1 MYWRVRKIT
10 PEQLLRQY
18 SIHIIVVVSLFGNLI
33 QFISRPKKEVV
44 TNQMKNDFGVFA
56 KQVTTH
62 LLDTSYINYTESTSR
77 LQGELSDAVKIK
89 LRQDG
94 VLPAT
99 VEEMKANLMEFTKS
113 RRVCAMQF
121 KTVELKDPTPQGMVP
136 VEVQGVVAVHSADES
151 AQQPFHLAYM
161 VGLRKGDP
169 PVPVV
174 VQMQELAPAAAPT
187 GGPNT
192 Q

>member
-89 LRQDG
+89 LG
-94 VLPAT
+94 SAT
-99 VEEMKANLMEFTKS
+99 RS
-113 RRVCAMQF
+113 RNSTA
-121 KTVELKDPTPQGMVP
+121 TPTPTSSPPCQT
-136 VEVQGVVAVHSADES
+136 S
-151 AQQPFHLAYM
+151 
-161 VGLRKGDP
+161 VGTPRLFSSCRSTTC
-169 PVPVV
+169 
-174 VQMQELAPAAAPT
+174 AR
-187 GGPNT
+187 
-192 Q
+192 

>member
-10 PEQLLRQY
+10 PEQMLKQY
-18 SIHIIVVVSLFGNLI
+18 GIYIVVVVSLFGNLL

-44 TNQMKNDFGVFA
+44 TAQMKNDFGVFA

-77 LQGELSDAVKIK
+77 LKGELSDAVKQK
-89 LRQDG
+89 LAQDG
-94 VLPAT
+94 VLPRT
-99 VEEMKANLMEFTKS
+99 MEEMKANLMEFSKS

-121 KTVELKDPTPQGMVP
+121 RSVDIREPTPQGMVP

-151 AQQPFHLAYM
+151 AQQPFHLVYM

-169 PVPVV
+169 PSPVV
-174 VQMQELAPAAAPT
+174 VDLQEMAPAAAPT